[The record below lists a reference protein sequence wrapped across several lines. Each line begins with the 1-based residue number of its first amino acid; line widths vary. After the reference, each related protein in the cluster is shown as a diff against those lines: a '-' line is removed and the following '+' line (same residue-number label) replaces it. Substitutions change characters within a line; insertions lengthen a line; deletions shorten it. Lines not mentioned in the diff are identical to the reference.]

1 MPQLVHSNSN
11 SIVQLLII
19 NSPLT
24 MCNACHI
31 GYASVNLPPWV
42 LERGKDKALT
52 DSMVQEC
59 IMII

>member
-1 MPQLVHSNSN
+1 
-11 SIVQLLII
+11 
-19 NSPLT
+19 

-42 LERGKDKALT
+42 LERGRDKALT
-52 DSMVQEC
+52 DTMVQEH